1 MKWKE
6 TSATYNSLM
15 KAQICKSS
23 CDRKKKVLT
32 NSMKFTK
39 DKADAKGQFSGLY
52 LNVAT
57 STLVFNENCKYLM
70 FSTLYL

>member
-1 MKWKE
+1 
-6 TSATYNSLM
+6 
-15 KAQICKSS
+15 
-23 CDRKKKVLT
+23 
-32 NSMKFTK
+32 MKFTK